1 MNNNIKKSLILLDAE
16 QLDFLSKE
24 FEIKQLIQK
33 ILMPELNNDSEL
45 IRTHHCVKN
54 TNDAKLLEIFKQYE
68 DNIVRSTSFMELP
81 EIRRLIEKQFY
92 LEKTAILNDFIQEVY
107 YTLQLLNE
115 EKNEIIGELPKHLE
129 KRI

>member
-1 MNNNIKKSLILLDAE
+1 MNNNIKKPLILVEAE
-16 QLDFLSKE
+16 QLDFLPKE

-54 TNDAKLLEIFKQYE
+54 TNAAKLLEIFKQYE
-68 DNIVRSTSFMELP
+68 DNIVRSTRFMELP
-81 EIRRLIEKQFY
+81 EIRRLIEEQFY
-92 LEKTAILNDFIQEVY
+92 LEKTAILNDFIQEFY
-107 YTLQLLNE
+107 YTLQLSNE